1 MIGADIEFIHNR
13 IAAQAT
19 DERTSPGPT
28 TRTAPHPNGGCPPFR
43 AGLSLRDRM
52 AYTSKR
58 EKRPK
63 SAEGEKPQREYRGD
77 WKPAFLAYLRRHP
90 NVSRA
95 AREAGVS
102 RKMAYKAREQS
113 GKFAE
118 EWDEA
123 YDEAIAEIER
133 VAFENASSGS
143 AQYQTMM
150 IFLLKNWMPERYK
163 DVVQNEHTGKDGG
176 DVVVKVLRGVS
187 VDDL

>member
-1 MIGADIEFIHNR
+1 LTSQTPALSTDSPPEGPPRKGRFFFKNR
-13 IAAQAT
+13 NRT
-19 DERTSPGPT
+19 DAHRSMPGT
-28 TRTAPHPNGGCPPFR
+28 GT
-43 AGLSLRDRM
+43 
-52 AYTSKR
+52 TSKR
-58 EKRPK
+58 DKRPK
-63 SAEGEKPQREYRGD
+63 SAVDQEPARPYQGGT
-77 WKPAFLAYLRRHP
+77 WKPAFLAYLRKHP

-95 AREAGVS
+95 AKAAGIE
-102 RKMAYKAREQS
+102 RKTAYKAREHS
-113 GKFAE
+113 AKFGE